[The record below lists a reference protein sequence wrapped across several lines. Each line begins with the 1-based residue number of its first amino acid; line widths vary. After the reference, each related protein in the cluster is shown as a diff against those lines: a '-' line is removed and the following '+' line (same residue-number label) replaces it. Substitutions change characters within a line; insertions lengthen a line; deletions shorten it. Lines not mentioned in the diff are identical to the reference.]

1 MIGIQKTGLGFWVQ
15 DSSFRFHDPAWKAA
29 PSAARV
35 VPGHSLEIH
44 DLYEQYNEA
53 QIKKQYSCNKK
64 AIKLK

>member
-35 VPGHSLEIH
+35 VPGHCLEIH

-53 QIKKQYSCNKK
+53 QLRNNIHVTKKPSN
-64 AIKLK
+64 